1 MKLSPIAV
9 SRLADCPD
17 DNITQSL
24 SMRDFIL
31 DEASKALVLAIL
43 KACGQFLDLEVA
55 FLDPGAQPVPADLF
69 LFCPGP
75 LTMTWPVF
83 MSISMSSG

>member
-9 SRLADCPD
+9 SRLVDCPD
-17 DNITQSL
+17 DHITQSL
-24 SMRDFIL
+24 FMRDFIL

-43 KACGQFLDLEVA
+43 KACGQFRDLAVA

-69 LFCPGP
+69 LRILWACRISK
-75 LTMTWPVF
+75 WKSRNN
-83 MSISMSSG
+83 MS